1 MSKLENNPF
10 WVQTPE
16 SIPATEAMQLFVD
29 LFTEFGEVES
39 AGHSFISGPRGS
51 GKSMM
56 FRMMQPDCLMLRHKK
71 PLTELPYLGIYVPVK
86 STRITATEMIRLD
99 EHPARHVFN
108 EHLLCLYVA
117 IAAFN
122 ELAKILVDLDSP
134 CDETILR
141 NWTLKN
147 LVEGL
152 EDCGANT
159 AEVNE
164 FSSLPFGHASTFLAS
179 AARLLDRKFWSV
191 ADTLLRHLALRPEGL
206 AEYSGPLLS
215 YHGFLYPLLKGL
227 RKLPFLPDAPVFLLI
242 DDADNLNLAQTEVVN
257 SWLATRSTANVCLK
271 LSDQLGYKTLLT
283 YGGKRIQPTHDYN
296 EVDVSVLYTTQKDR
310 YLDRLEQIIANRL
323 KIAGIK
329 VPVRDFF
336 PEDQKQK
343 ERLSQIADEL
353 KEAWNRGEGKG
364 NRQRDDVTRYARP
377 ELMRS
382 LGGESKQR
390 SKYSYAGFEQLA
402 HISSGVIR
410 YFLEPAATMFTK
422 QQSVGTP
429 VLHINPSLQDAVI
442 KDFSNDFLDKELV
455 TMRRDAGARSD
466 DYEKLRNL
474 IEVLGNSFA
483 DRLLDQKRTER
494 RVFSIILSDR
504 PDPDLERILDLG
516 CREGFFY
523 RSSLGAKRGSGRVP
537 RYVMSR
543 RLAPRFKLDPT
554 SFAGYLSVT
563 CASLKQAL
571 VNSNHRLRD
580 AEADNSDQLTL
591 DGIAEAETDDPKLF

>member
-16 SIPATEAMQLFVD
+16 SIPANEAMQLFVD

-56 FRMMQPDCLMLRHKK
+56 FRMMHPDCLMLRHAKG
-71 PLTELPYLGIYVPVK
+71 LSELPYLGIYVPVK

-108 EHLLCLYVA
+108 EHLLCLYIA

-122 ELAKILVDLDSP
+122 ELAKIVADLP
-134 CDETILR
+134 NQCDEKILSE
-141 NWTLKN
+141 WTQSYV
-147 LVEGL
+147 VEGL
-152 EDCGANT
+152 EDCGASGNEV
-159 AEVNE
+159 AE
-164 FSSLPFGHASTFLAS
+164 FGSLPFGHAPTFLAS
-179 AARLLDRKFWSV
+179 IAKLLNRKFWSV

-206 AEYSGPLLS
+206 ANYSGPLLS
-215 YHGFLYPLLKGL
+215 YHGFLYPLLTGL
-227 RKLPFLPDAPVFLLI
+227 RQLPFLPDAPVYLLI

-257 SWLATRSTANVCLK
+257 SWLATRSTENVCLK

-296 EVDVSVLYTTQKDR
+296 EVDISVLYTTQKDK
-310 YLDRLEQIIANRL
+310 YLERLEQIIAKRL
-323 KIAGIK
+323 EIAGIDVK
-329 VPVRDFF
+329 VRDFF
-336 PEDQKQK
+336 PEDEKQK
-343 ERLSQIADEL
+343 ERLRVISEEL
-353 KEAWNRGEGKG
+353 KEAWSRGEGKG

-382 LGGESKQR
+382 LGGDTKQR

-410 YFLEPAATMFTK
+410 YFLEPAATMYTK
-422 QQSVGTP
+422 QQSTGAAVTKIDP
-429 VLHINPSLQDAVI
+429 PLQDSVI
-442 KDFSNDFLDKELV
+442 KEFSNDFLDKELV
-455 TMRRDAGARSD
+455 TMRRDAGARAD

-483 DRLLDQKRTER
+483 DRLLDAKRTER
-494 RVFSIILSDR
+494 RVFSIVLSDR
-504 PDPDLERILDLG
+504 PDTELERILDLG

-537 RYVMSR
+537 RYVLSR

-563 CASLKQAL
+563 CGSLKQAL
-571 VNSNHRLRD
+571 ANSNHRLRD
-580 AEADNSDQLTL
+580 TELDKGGQLPLEGITELSSD
-591 DGIAEAETDDPKLF
+591 DS